1 MRINSLSLEN
11 YRNIIRCD
19 LTPGEGV
26 NLIVG
31 DNAQGKTNLMEAIWL
46 LTGEKTFRYGREH
59 DIPRLDMDRE
69 TQRTRV
75 YANVLAEGR
84 DQELEYILWPRRQ
97 VKINGITE
105 PGRGAFSGKLCCVIF
120 SPNHLS
126 LVRDG
131 PAERRDFLDGAIS
144 QLRPQYIKVLSDY
157 NRALAQRST
166 LLREA
171 FRDRSRLD
179 LLPVFDYH
187 VARLGSLIQVTR
199 QSYLTRLAEYA
210 AGFHQGISAGKEEL
224 SARYTIGGTGSG
236 ILDPEG
242 SREELE
248 QALLSLLE
256 QGREEDL
263 RLGSTGAGPHRDDL
277 ALRLSGRA
285 ARNFASQGQQR
296 SIVLSLKLAECEMI
310 ADTMHSQPVVLLD
323 DVMSELDR
331 SRREYL
337 LGGLTGRQVFITAC
351 DDSLLWETSD
361 AEVVAVQNG
370 EFYPGGFP
378 ICEEEG

>member
-75 YANVLAEGR
+75 YANVFAEGR

-131 PAERRDFLDGAIS
+131 PVERRDFLDGAIS

-210 AGFHQGISAGKEEL
+210 AGFHRGISAGKEEL
-224 SARYTIGGTGSG
+224 SVRYTIGGTGSG

-263 RLGSTGAGPHRDDL
+263 RLGSTGVGPHRDDL

>member
-75 YANVLAEGR
+75 YANVFAEGR

-97 VKINGITE
+97 VRINGITE

-144 QLRPQYIKVLSDY
+144 QLRPQYIKVLGDY

-171 FRDRSRLD
+171 YRDRGRLD

-210 AGFHQGISAGKEEL
+210 AGFHQGISAGREEL

-236 ILDPEG
+236 ILDPGG

-263 RLGSTGAGPHRDDL
+263 RLGSTGVGPHRDDL
-277 ALRLSGRA
+277 ALQLSGRA

-361 AEVVAVQNG
+361 AEVVTVRNG

-378 ICEEEG
+378 NCEEEG

>member
-75 YANVLAEGR
+75 YANVFAEGR

-210 AGFHQGISAGKEEL
+210 ARFHQGISAGKEEL
-224 SARYTIGGTGSG
+224 SVRYTIGGTGSG

-277 ALRLSGRA
+277 ALQLSGRA

-361 AEVVAVQNG
+361 AEVVAVRNG

>member
-75 YANVLAEGR
+75 YANVFAEGR

-131 PAERRDFLDGAIS
+131 PAERRDFLDGAIC

-171 FRDRSRLD
+171 FRDRGRLD

-361 AEVVAVQNG
+361 AEVVAVRNG

>member
-75 YANVLAEGR
+75 YANVFAEGR

-131 PAERRDFLDGAIS
+131 PAERRDFLDGAIC

-210 AGFHQGISAGKEEL
+210 AGFHQGISAGKEE
-224 SARYTIGGTGSG
+224 R
-236 ILDPEG
+236 
-242 SREELE
+242 
-248 QALLSLLE
+248 
-256 QGREEDL
+256 
-263 RLGSTGAGPHRDDL
+263 
-277 ALRLSGRA
+277 
-285 ARNFASQGQQR
+285 
-296 SIVLSLKLAECEMI
+296 
-310 ADTMHSQPVVLLD
+310 
-323 DVMSELDR
+323 R
-331 SRREYL
+331 SRCTVLR
-337 LGGLTGRQVFITAC
+337 F
-351 DDSLLWETSD
+351 
-361 AEVVAVQNG
+361 
-370 EFYPGGFP
+370 PGMQQLF
-378 ICEEEG
+378 

>member
-75 YANVLAEGR
+75 YANVFAEGR

-126 LVRDG
+126 LVRTAPRNAG
-131 PAERRDFLDGAIS
+131 IS
-144 QLRPQYIKVLSDY
+144 WTAPSPQLRPQYIKVLSDY

-171 FRDRSRLD
+171 FRDRGRLD

-187 VARLGSLIQVTR
+187 VARLGSLIQGHP
-199 QSYLTRLAEYA
+199 A
-210 AGFHQGISAGKEEL
+210 EL
-224 SARYTIGGTGSG
+224 SDPPGRICRRVPSGDLRREGGAFGALYHRRHRQRY
-236 ILDPEG
+236 LDPEG

-263 RLGSTGAGPHRDDL
+263 RLGSTGVGPHRDDL

-361 AEVVAVQNG
+361 AEVVAVRNG

>member
-75 YANVLAEGR
+75 YANVFAEGR

-105 PGRGAFSGKLCCVIF
+105 PGRNAFSGKLCCVIF

-171 FRDRSRLD
+171 FRDRGRLD

-210 AGFHQGISAGKEEL
+210 AGFHQGISPGRRSFRCAIPSAAPAAVSSTPKAAGKSWNRL
-224 SARYTIGGTGSG
+224 CSRCWNRGGKRISG
-236 ILDPEG
+236 W
-242 SREELE
+242 
-248 QALLSLLE
+248 
-256 QGREEDL
+256 
-263 RLGSTGAGPHRDDL
+263 
-277 ALRLSGRA
+277 A
-285 ARNFASQGQQR
+285 A
-296 SIVLSLKLAECEMI
+296 
-310 ADTMHSQPVVLLD
+310 
-323 DVMSELDR
+323 
-331 SRREYL
+331 
-337 LGGLTGRQVFITAC
+337 
-351 DDSLLWETSD
+351 
-361 AEVVAVQNG
+361 
-370 EFYPGGFP
+370 PG
-378 ICEEEG
+378 

>member
-46 LTGEKTFRYGREH
+46 LTGEKTFRYGREY

-75 YANVLAEGR
+75 YANVFAEGR

-166 LLREA
+166 LLR
-171 FRDRSRLD
+171 
-179 LLPVFDYH
+179 
-187 VARLGSLIQVTR
+187 
-199 QSYLTRLAEYA
+199 
-210 AGFHQGISAGKEEL
+210 
-224 SARYTIGGTGSG
+224 
-236 ILDPEG
+236 
-242 SREELE
+242 
-248 QALLSLLE
+248 
-256 QGREEDL
+256 
-263 RLGSTGAGPHRDDL
+263 
-277 ALRLSGRA
+277 
-285 ARNFASQGQQR
+285 
-296 SIVLSLKLAECEMI
+296 
-310 ADTMHSQPVVLLD
+310 
-323 DVMSELDR
+323 
-331 SRREYL
+331 
-337 LGGLTGRQVFITAC
+337 
-351 DDSLLWETSD
+351 
-361 AEVVAVQNG
+361 
-370 EFYPGGFP
+370 
-378 ICEEEG
+378 

>member
-75 YANVLAEGR
+75 YANVFAEGR

-105 PGRGAFSGKLCCVIF
+105 PGRNAFSGKLCCVIF

-131 PAERRDFLDGAIS
+131 PAERRDFLDGAIC

-224 SARYTIGGTGSG
+224 SVRYTIGGTGSG

-263 RLGSTGAGPHRDDL
+263 RLGSTGVGPHRDDL
-277 ALRLSGRA
+277 ALQCCPELCLPGTAAQHCAVAEARRMRNDRRYHAQPAGGA
-285 ARNFASQGQQR
+285 ARR
-296 SIVLSLKLAECEMI
+296 
-310 ADTMHSQPVVLLD
+310 
-323 DVMSELDR
+323 
-331 SRREYL
+331 
-337 LGGLTGRQVFITAC
+337 C
-351 DDSLLWETSD
+351 DE
-361 AEVVAVQNG
+361 
-370 EFYPGGFP
+370 
-378 ICEEEG
+378 

>member
-75 YANVLAEGR
+75 YANVFAEGR

-126 LVRDG
+126 WCGTAPRNAGISWTAPSVSCG
-131 PAERRDFLDGAIS
+131 PSIS
-144 QLRPQYIKVLSDY
+144 KCSATTTVPWPSAAPCSGRPSG
-157 NRALAQRST
+157 T
-166 LLREA
+166 
-171 FRDRSRLD
+171 
-179 LLPVFDYH
+179 
-187 VARLGSLIQVTR
+187 
-199 QSYLTRLAEYA
+199 A
-210 AGFHQGISAGKEEL
+210 AGWICC
-224 SARYTIGGTGSG
+224 RY
-236 ILDPEG
+236 
-242 SREELE
+242 
-248 QALLSLLE
+248 
-256 QGREEDL
+256 
-263 RLGSTGAGPHRDDL
+263 
-277 ALRLSGRA
+277 
-285 ARNFASQGQQR
+285 
-296 SIVLSLKLAECEMI
+296 SI
-310 ADTMHSQPVVLLD
+310 TMWH
-323 DVMSELDR
+323 
-331 SRREYL
+331 
-337 LGGLTGRQVFITAC
+337 G
-351 DDSLLWETSD
+351 WE
-361 AEVVAVQNG
+361 A
-370 EFYPGGFP
+370 
-378 ICEEEG
+378 

>member
-11 YRNIIRCD
+11 YRNIIRCE

-69 TQRTRV
+69 TQRARV
-75 YANVLAEGR
+75 YANVFAEGR

-97 VKINGITE
+97 VRINGITE

-144 QLRPQYIKVLSDY
+144 QLRPQYIKVLGDY

-171 FRDRSRLD
+171 YRDRSRLD

-210 AGFHQGISAGKEEL
+210 AGFHQGISAGREEL
-224 SARYTIGGTGSG
+224 SARYTIGGAGSG
-236 ILDPEG
+236 ILDPGG

-263 RLGSTGAGPHRDDL
+263 RLGSTGVGPHRDDL
-277 ALRLSGRA
+277 ALQLSGRA

-296 SIVLSLKLAECEMI
+296 SIVLSLKLA
-310 ADTMHSQPVVLLD
+310 
-323 DVMSELDR
+323 
-331 SRREYL
+331 
-337 LGGLTGRQVFITAC
+337 
-351 DDSLLWETSD
+351 
-361 AEVVAVQNG
+361 
-370 EFYPGGFP
+370 
-378 ICEEEG
+378 